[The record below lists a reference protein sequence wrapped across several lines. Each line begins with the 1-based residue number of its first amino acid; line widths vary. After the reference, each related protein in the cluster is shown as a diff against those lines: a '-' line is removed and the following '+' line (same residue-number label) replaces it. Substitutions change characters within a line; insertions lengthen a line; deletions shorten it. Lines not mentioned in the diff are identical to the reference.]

1 MQKKLPKIYLF
12 VEDFN
17 SSYLNNLNKNIS
29 IIYRNYMDQH
39 QNASYASI
47 QDQVSL
53 ISLNILKYLTEPKE
67 MWFSQARDCLGR
79 RMCELVKKDG
89 STTGQTSTI
98 ENVLLKLTR

>member
-1 MQKKLPKIYLF
+1 
-12 VEDFN
+12 
-17 SSYLNNLNKNIS
+17 
-29 IIYRNYMDQH
+29 MDQH

-67 MWFSQARDCLGR
+67 MWFSEARDCLGR